1 LLTVFQILTGEDW
14 NSVMY
19 NGIRSQGGTN
29 GGGFIYCIY
38 FVLLVLIGNYTL
50 LNVFLAIA
58 VDNLANAHD
67 LNDAEQADKNEEKL
81 KEEAK
86 AKGLDPST
94 IDLTDPNKTQ
104 LLPWI
109 RTPTKDKIWHENQ
122 QSFYPRDPTSPNEM
136 NIQLGD
142 QKANGSYLSSNLTA
156 ERKGQNYISFE
167 SDETGQRPDSEK
179 GGHGKPVLPYS
190 SMFIFAPT
198 NGLIGGN
205 GGSVRVCIG
214 YFVPLNHPGQYV
226 ISG

>member
-1 LLTVFQILTGEDW
+1 MQLFGGEFNFEEGLPAQNFDSFVKSLLTVFQILTGEDW

-179 GGHGKPVLPYS
+179 
-190 SMFIFAPT
+190 
-198 NGLIGGN
+198 
-205 GGSVRVCIG
+205 
-214 YFVPLNHPGQYV
+214 
-226 ISG
+226 